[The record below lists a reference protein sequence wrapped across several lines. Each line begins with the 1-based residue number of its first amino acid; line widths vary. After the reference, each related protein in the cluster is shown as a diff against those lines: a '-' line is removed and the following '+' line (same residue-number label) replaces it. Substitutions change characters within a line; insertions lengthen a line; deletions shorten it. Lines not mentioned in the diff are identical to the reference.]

1 MKNQTALTKNV
12 INALDAYQCIEQAAE
27 DGSPAI
33 AMFTGDAGLGKSK
46 AGEYLFVEADGL
58 LVRCSRA
65 DTHGTLLQ
73 KLANELGLETR
84 RSKKEMQD
92 FIVQELSATGKPL
105 FIDEADYLVDKIDV
119 LEGIR
124 DIYDLSNVP
133 IILIGYAAL
142 PSKVKR
148 LPQLVSRIAQHV
160 KFQPADLN
168 DLTTMAHSLV
178 DTIEIDQSLL
188 EELLR
193 KSKGNFR
200 NIHTGLATIER
211 FALANK
217 KTELNAEQWADRE
230 LFPSFN

>member
-12 INALDAYQCIEQAAE
+12 INALDAYQCIKQAAE

-46 AGEYLFVEADGL
+46 AGEYLFIEADGL

-73 KLANELGLETR
+73 KLANELGLEAR

-92 FIVQELSATGKPL
+92 FIVQELATTGKPL

-133 IILIGYAAL
+133 IILIGYAQL

-160 KFQPADLN
+160 KFQAADLD
-168 DLTTMAHSLV
+168 DLIIMAHSLV
-178 DTIEIDQSLL
+178 DTIEIDKSLL
-188 EELLR
+188 EELLS

-200 NIHTGLATIER
+200 HIHTGLATIER
-211 FALANK
+211 FALTNNQ
-217 KTELNAEQWADRE
+217 TEINAVQWADRE